1 MQVKLLLVTFYLNGG
16 LHVVSVGKPS
26 ERMLNFLTIRFL
38 KTDRIRTEFQFSAHP
53 YQQRTETN
61 NSKFSGGGG
70 HGGNFSWGGNIWDIS
85 GGGIMFMGIV
95 FDGRIVF
102 HGRGKHLIL
111 RNRYCSLSAS
121 MMIFDEEAQ

>member
-1 MQVKLLLVTFYLNGG
+1 VQVKLLLVTFYLNGG

-38 KTDRIRTEFQFSAHP
+38 KTDRIRTEFQLSG
-53 YQQRTETN
+53 
-61 NSKFSGGGG
+61 GGGG